1 MTYQGHIENGTII
14 LDTAPQY
21 PNGTKVEV
29 VMIASSPETQDVL
42 PLPTLYE
49 RYKSIIGIAK
59 GLPADFA
66 AHHDFYAHGR
76 PKE

>member
-1 MTYQGHIENGTII
+1 MTYSGHVENGTVV
-14 LDTAPQY
+14 LDEQVELEEGARI
-21 PNGTKVEV
+21 EV
-29 VMIASSPETQDVL
+29 VMIASSPETQDAF
-42 PLPTLYE
+42 PLSTLYE

-66 AHHDFYAHGR
+66 THHDFYAHGR